1 MSVTPVTRWEPWM
14 RGVSIETRRGTA
26 SFDRETG
33 YETRLMDFRYPED
46 PRAFWALLGP
56 QIEPCLYLPT
66 PVMAESFLA
75 FGDELEEADPLT
87 MEIWNVCESH
97 EGLDGLHVG
106 YSFRLRL
113 RYRDRDLENHSDRRE
128 ALIDA
133 IGGALGVDT
142 GTMSE
147 GRMAAAMEAT
157 RRVLIGRP
165 ATL

>member
-1 MSVTPVTRWEPWM
+1 MSVTPVTRWERWM
-14 RGVSIETRRGTA
+14 SGITIETRPGTV
-26 SFDRETG
+26 SHDRETG
-33 YETRLMDFRYPED
+33 YESRLMDFRYPED

-66 PVMAESFLA
+66 PVMAEHFLA

-97 EGLDGLHVG
+97 EGLDGIHVG

-113 RYRDRDLENHSDRRE
+113 RYRDRDLESHTDPRE

-142 GTMSE
+142 GIVSE
-147 GRMAAAMEAT
+147 HRMADAMEAA
-157 RRVLIGRP
+157 RRVLVNRP
-165 ATL
+165 AF